1 MKIQDFPFL
10 IIVKSAEQVAV
21 INKESVYK
29 IKELAFFHTHLENH
43 SFENQ
48 EIVSFIEGLKNLVS
62 LGFYFSFNYHLTHT
76 RQRIAKIP
84 NMSSIPGKA
93 EEKYFWNYNLYADF
107 RECGSEDIFQV
118 VVICG
123 YVGSVEER
131 LDDKDLSNN
140 KFNSNSGKTKIEKE
154 KKNKVELILISRRSM
169 NHAGTRYLTRGIND
183 DGFVANYVE
192 TEQILVF
199 YDHMLSFVQ
208 VRGSAPVFFSQ
219 LGVTAQTTITRSPEM
234 MSPAFMKHVK
244 EVMYG
249 YSMIFMINLMNANK
263 PGEQIITNNIEKQI
277 QINEVKN
284 LKYLFF
290 DFQNETK
297 SENYEKLE
305 TFTSNHYLKEILDYF
320 KFFCEDLQ
328 TGSVSKQQLGI
339 IRTNCLDCLDR
350 TNVIQT
356 RIAWRVLEIQLSFL
370 NFNVEALFGNL
381 FLNSTNPHP
390 LLDKFKSLWADMGD
404 HISIQYAGSASTI
417 TSVTKHGKHGIFGLL
432 KHGIATITRFYQGSF
447 EDGFKQKCI
456 NLFLQ
461 SQHQSFNVMSPFIE
475 EELKKHESKFK
486 KQTNL
491 KVMIGTWNVAGSET
505 NGLEDLKAW
514 LDNYAKIV
522 SSKKT
527 GDLYHEKY
535 GINSDKNL
543 KENQEKNFNSENYSY
558 SKT

>member
-1 MKIQDFPFL
+1 M
-10 IIVKSAEQVAV
+10 
-21 INKESVYK
+21 
-29 IKELAFFHTHLENH
+29 
-43 SFENQ
+43 
-48 EIVSFIEGLKNLVS
+48 
-62 LGFYFSFNYHLTHT
+62 GFYFSFNYHLTHS
-76 RQRIAKIP
+76 RQRISKIP
-84 NMSSIPGKA
+84 ATSSIPGKA
-93 EEKYFWNYNLYADF
+93 EEKFFWNYNLYAEF
-107 RECGSEDIFQV
+107 RECRSEDIFQV

-123 YVGSVEER
+123 YVGAVDER
-131 LDDKDLSNN
+131 IDDKDVNN
-140 KFNSNSGKTKIEKE
+140 SKYVSSLGKVKQEKE

-183 DGFVANYVE
+183 DGYVANYVE

-234 MSPAFMKHVK
+234 MSPAFLKHVR
-244 EVMYG
+244 EVMSG
-249 YSMIFMINLMNANK
+249 YSMLFMVNLMNANK

-328 TGSVSKQQLGI
+328 IGSVSKQQLGI

-390 LLDKFKSLWADMGD
+390 LLDKFKSLWAEMGD
-404 HISIQYAGSASTI
+404 YISIQYAGSASTI

-456 NLFLQ
+456 DLFLQ
-461 SQHQSFNVMSPFIE
+461 SQHQSFNVTSPFIE
-475 EELKKHESKFK
+475 EELKKHEAKFK

-491 KVMIGTWNVAGSET
+491 KIMVGTWNVAGSET
-505 NGLEDLKAW
+505 TGLEDLKAW
-514 LDNYAKIV
+514 LDNYAKVIAT
-522 SSKKT
+522 SKKS
-527 GDLYHEKY
+527 DENHHSNNNNIFNSNEK
-535 GINSDKNL
+535 DKSKN
-543 KENQEKNFNSENYSY
+543 ENQEKEFNSESFNYS
-558 SKT
+558 K